1 MGKVQMCLIQWEKF
15 KCSQNTFSMTGSFL
29 IFCIVALD
37 FSKSRLERL
46 DQAFETLRQH
56 EENLSER
63 FLNGIKPYLDEK
75 QIRLLGSRDFK
86 NRTPTFALA
95 SHKDSLNSLDL
106 VQTLNQNGILCT
118 HGNHYAP
125 ELVEDCLNETE
136 GR

>member
-1 MGKVQMCLIQWEKF
+1 M
-15 KCSQNTFSMTGSFL
+15 
-29 IFCIVALD
+29 ALD
-37 FSKSRLERL
+37 FSKPRPERL
-46 DQAFETLRQH
+46 NQAFETLRQH

-63 FLNGIKPYLDEK
+63 FLNGIKPYLDQK
-75 QIRLLGSRDFK
+75 QIRLLGSRDIK

-95 SHKDSLNSLDL
+95 SQNYSQNSLNL
-106 VQTLNQNGILCT
+106 VQTLNKNGILCT